1 MEFDF
6 ERLAADDRYKI
17 LTSTIVP
24 RPIAWVT
31 TLSKN
36 GVRNAAPFSFFN
48 AMSKTPPILAIGIQA
63 NADGSMKDSARNILE
78 TREFVVNLVSGA
90 AAEAMNLT
98 SIDVPSDVDEL
109 SLAALETSPSV
120 KVKPERIAISP
131 VAFECRLHTPVE
143 VAPSQLIVLGEILQA
158 HVTDDFVLD
167 REKHYIDAPAL
178 NLIGRMHGRGWYTTT
193 EDLFRIQRPE
203 PYAAGLADRTARSR

>member
-31 TLSKN
+31 SLSKN

-48 AMSKTPPILAIGIQA
+48 AMSKTPPIVAIGIQA
-63 NADGSMKDSARNILE
+63 NADGSMKDSARNILD
-78 TREFVVNLVSGA
+78 TREFVVNLVPRS

-98 SIDVPSDVDEL
+98 SIDAPSDVDEL
-109 SLAALETSPSV
+109 ALANLETSPSV
-120 KVKPERIAISP
+120 KVKPERIAVSP
-131 VAFECRLHTPVE
+131 VAFECRLHTPLE
-143 VAPSQLIVLGEILQA
+143 VAPSQLIVLGEIVQA
-158 HVTDDFVLD
+158 HVSDEFVLD
-167 REKHYIDAPAL
+167 AQKHYIDTPAL
-178 NLIGRMHGRGWYTTT
+178 SLVGRLHGRGWYATTG
-193 EDLFRIQRPE
+193 DAFQIDRPE
-203 PYAAGLADRTARSR
+203 PYAKRSERAR